1 MIPVTLMMAVTLD
14 GKIAKTD
21 KHFPDWTS
29 KEDKKLFASVSKEH
43 RVVMMGEKTFYTFP
57 SPLKDRLNVVF
68 TLEKNPPA
76 IEGVKWVSGDP
87 VEVLRELAGMGYEK
101 ALLGGGA
108 YLNTLFLEKKLINEI
123 ILTVEPKIF
132 GAGLSLFNGDFNI
145 DLELKELNK
154 INDNAF
160 AVKYKVIY

>member
-1 MIPVTLMMAVTLD
+1 MD

-21 KHFPDWTS
+21 AHFPDWTS
-29 KEDKKLFASVSKEH
+29 KEDKKLFAEISKEH
-43 RVVMMGEKTFYTFP
+43 RVVMMGEKTFATFP

-68 TLEKNPPA
+68 TLSENPPET
-76 IEGVKWVSGDP
+76 EGVKWVTGDP
-87 VEVLRELAGMGYEK
+87 VEVLRELENMGYKK

-145 DLELKELNK
+145 GLELKELNK

-160 AVKYKVIY
+160 VVKYKVNY

>member
-21 KHFPDWTS
+21 KHFPNWTS
-29 KEDKKLFASVSKEH
+29 REDKKLFAKISKEH
-43 RVVMMGEKTFYTFP
+43 RAVMMGEKTFATFP
-57 SPLKDRLNVVF
+57 SPLPDRLNVVF
-68 TLEKNPPA
+68 TLEKNPPV

-87 VEVLRELAGMGYEK
+87 VAVLQELASMGYEK

-108 YLNTLFLEKKLINEI
+108 YLNTLFLEKKLISEI

-145 DLELKELNK
+145 NLELQELNK
-154 INDNAF
+154 INDNTF
-160 AVKYKVIY
+160 VVKYKVNY